1 MSSKSY
7 FCCAELCFG
16 RYSVALF
23 WLEEIGG
30 MQHSALW
37 TVLAI
42 TFGLTACQPNNAP
55 RPSEPQPKAPKVV
68 LLESQA
74 MEVKLARNEV
84 CTEKGCTLY
93 DMQSVQTNLAWIDDY
108 FLKRL
113 SELEPEAFEVDNTAF
128 VPDVDDEKV
137 VLEQNNQFVHYIGQR
152 QNIAMFVIQSYS
164 YGGKLPQSMSHHEYV
179 NFDLNLEKRLALQD
193 IVQKGQEAALLKL
206 MYDKNYAWLKPRYIE
221 LEQLKL
227 SDNFYFSAQGL
238 TLVYPVYELG
248 SYVDGMTRLT
258 VPYTLLAK
266 IIKPEYLPTL
276 PNYAKAQK

>member
-1 MSSKSY
+1 MQQ
-7 FCCAELCFG
+7 FVVFTV
-16 RYSVALF
+16 VALT
-23 WLEEIGG
+23 L
-30 MQHSALW
+30 
-37 TVLAI
+37 
-42 TFGLTACQPNNAP
+42 GLSACQPKSAP
-55 RPSEPQPKAPKVV
+55 RPSDPQPQAPKTV
-68 LLESQA
+68 LIESQA

-93 DMQSVQTNLAWIDDY
+93 DMQSVQTNLAWIDAY

-113 SELEPEAFEVDNTAF
+113 SELEPEAFQTDTEVF
-128 VPDVDDEKV
+128 VPDVNNEKV

-152 QNIAMFVIQSYS
+152 KNVAMFAIQSYS

-179 NFDLNLEKRLALQD
+179 NFDLNLEKRLSLKD
-193 IVQKGQEAALLKL
+193 IINKGQEAALLKL
-206 MYDKNYAWLKPRYIE
+206 MYDKNYAWLKHRYIE

-248 SYVDGMTRLT
+248 SYADGMTELT

-266 IIKPEYLPTL
+266 ILKPEYLPTL
-276 PNYAKAQK
+276 PNYAKVQK